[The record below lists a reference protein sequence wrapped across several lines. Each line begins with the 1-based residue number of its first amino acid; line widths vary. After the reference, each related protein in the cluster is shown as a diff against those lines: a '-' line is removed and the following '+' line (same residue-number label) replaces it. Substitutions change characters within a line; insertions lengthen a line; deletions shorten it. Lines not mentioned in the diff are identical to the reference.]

1 MTADDIAELCE
12 KMNAQRDTIRAAL
25 AEALG
30 GDSADRSVTDDGE

>member
-1 MTADDIAELCE
+1 MIADGVAELCE

-30 GDSADRSVTDDGE
+30 GDPADRPVTDDGE